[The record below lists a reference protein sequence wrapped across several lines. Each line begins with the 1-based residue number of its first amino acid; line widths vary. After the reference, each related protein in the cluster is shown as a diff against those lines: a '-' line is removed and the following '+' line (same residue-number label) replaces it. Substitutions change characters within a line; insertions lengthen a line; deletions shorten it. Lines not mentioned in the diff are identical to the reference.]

1 MKNKMHLAHILVA
14 QKFQAED
21 LLRKL
26 AEGSIFAELARQHST
41 CPSAK
46 AGGDLGL
53 VSLERLDE
61 AFSEA
66 AEALKINEQSN
77 VVRTRFG
84 YHLIMRLPEET

>member
-1 MKNKMHLAHILVA
+1 MKNKMRLAHILVA
-14 QKFQAED
+14 QKFEAED

-26 AEGSIFAELARQHST
+26 REGSAFPELARKNST

-46 AGGDLGL
+46 VGGDLGL
-53 VSLERLDE
+53 IALERLDQ

-66 AEALKINEQSN
+66 AEALSINELSPI
-77 VVRTRFG
+77 VRTRFG